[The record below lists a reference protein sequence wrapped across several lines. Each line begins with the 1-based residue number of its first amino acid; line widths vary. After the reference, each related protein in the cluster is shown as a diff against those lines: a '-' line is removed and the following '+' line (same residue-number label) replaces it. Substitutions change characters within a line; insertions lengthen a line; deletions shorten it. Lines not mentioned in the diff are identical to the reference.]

1 MKKTQLRELWRQLE
15 TVEPTRKKQETW
27 SDSFTGRSAFC
38 DANKRC
44 WPVCACAVQDAG
56 VAYKQCG
63 RMEEKLKKPEVAA
76 SFYHEAALCFRKD
89 DPQGDVHARTTK
101 PTRVK
106 SSP

>member
-1 MKKTQLRELWRQLE
+1 MKPSNQLE
-15 TVEPTRKKQETW
+15 KTGTW
-27 SDSFTGRSAFC
+27 FDGFTDSLVFC
-38 DANKRC
+38 DANKRW
-44 WPVCACAVQDAG
+44 WPVRACAVQDAG

-89 DPQGDVHARTTK
+89 DPQGDVSTYTTK